1 MIGEFNRQNPYVVQI
16 IENMEPLKHKTM
28 NTTITFIK
36 YLLGG
41 FFVSVIFCI
50 GSFSIQ
56 YIPFYVFIFLVD
68 LIVSFLHFKMTMEI
82 NPIAEMTRIIYGN
95 QYEKIFVNNEVLL
108 NIIEDISYFK
118 GMLDSL
124 SESCK
129 HIFIGTSI
137 ISIAICIYRW
147 ILFFI

>member
-16 IENMEPLKHKTM
+16 IENMEPLKHETM

-36 YLLGG
+36 YLIGG

-50 GSFSIQ
+50 ASFSIQ
-56 YIPFYVFIFLVD
+56 SIPYFVFIFLVD
-68 LIVSFLHFKMTMEI
+68 LIVSFLHFKMTMRI

-118 GMLDSL
+118 GMLNAL
-124 SESCK
+124 NGSCK
-129 HIFIGTSI
+129 HMFIGTLI
-137 ISIAICIYRW
+137 MNIFVCIYRW
-147 ILFFI
+147 VIFFI